1 MSAVVEHAQVFM
13 IAQEVF
19 AAMVDGDAGLLQPW
33 DGDLPAV
40 RRADRAPGST
50 CRVTGPVAPC

>member
-1 MSAVVEHAQVFM
+1 MSAVVEHDQVFA

-40 RRADRAPGST
+40 RRADRRLGRPA
-50 CRVTGPVAPC
+50 R